1 MHIIIFERPE
11 QFLDDLELQ
20 KKGHFSTVH
29 IRCKTRMF
37 RILENF
43 PEPDLAGNV
52 SKTSFTVP
60 QIKSSKSRKKYS
72 KTALYS
78 WAQSNMFTWETWKE
92 AKARFEKLYG
102 PVDEESEDL

>member
-1 MHIIIFERPE
+1 MHIIIFESPE

-60 QIKSSKSRKKYS
+60 QIKFSKSRIS
-72 KTALYS
+72 
-78 WAQSNMFTWETWKE
+78 
-92 AKARFEKLYG
+92 
-102 PVDEESEDL
+102 

>member
-1 MHIIIFERPE
+1 MYNTIFERLE
-11 QFLDDLELQ
+11 HFLDDLELQ

-60 QIKSSKSRKKYS
+60 QIKFSKSRIS
-72 KTALYS
+72 
-78 WAQSNMFTWETWKE
+78 
-92 AKARFEKLYG
+92 
-102 PVDEESEDL
+102 